1 MRVHVTEED
10 RPINPAVEFEVAPAS
25 EVEAALARLHAE
37 SVLAPRQGLV
47 HHAYGGRGVR
57 PQVHR
62 PHLGGDVKC
71 QHVPLISRI
80 SVLKTMVLL
89 VLHTFYTGT

>member
-37 SVLAPRQGLV
+37 SVLAPGQGLV

-62 PHLGGDVKC
+62 PHLWGRPMSTC
-71 QHVPLISRI
+71 AAHFSNIS
-80 SVLKTMVLL
+80 SQN
-89 VLHTFYTGT
+89 